1 MTTPLTPNELWK
13 TVSDDLQTTLSP
25 GTFTMWIKSS
35 HITEMKDV
43 GDDRRIITLST
54 NSPYHYQMLEERL
67 YAQVKDAL
75 DRITGKKNEL
85 QFTMSVKKETT
96 NISSTESFTPNQP
109 LGEVFVQPKQTT
121 TIQQS
126 QSQKQ
131 ATPQQFRRQVQ
142 QNNQSPTLFQ
152 QYSQPIQQFQEQIF
166 HNALHKAGLREDYTF
181 ETFAVSTSN
190 EMAHA
195 GAMAVSQ
202 NPGKAYNPL
211 FLYGGVGVG
220 KTHLM
225 QAIGNN
231 ILRKNPDSSIF
242 YTTGE
247 QFTNEIVAAIQ
258 QKKTI
263 QLKQRFRSY
272 QILLVDDIQFIAG
285 KNTVQEEFFHTF
297 NAIMPAGGQI
307 ILTSDRPPHEIN
319 LLEDR
324 LKSRFEAGL
333 IIDIQQPS
341 FELRTAIILIKS
353 KKLGLEMPMD
363 LAQRIASQVESTRKL
378 EGIIVRLHSEVVL
391 FKKPLTPDLVAT
403 MLEKT
408 EQTEFPKNS
417 IKSGDVIKTVA
428 NHFHLSTAAL
438 KGPSRMKN
446 LVEARHIAMYILH
459 VELGIALEEV
469 GGTFNG
475 RDHSSVLH
483 ASNKIRDLIPSN
495 EPMRTKVNA
504 IKTSL
509 AFSTSV
515 PGPTTPPRS

>member
-1 MTTPLTPNELWK
+1 M
-13 TVSDDLQTTLSP
+13 
-25 GTFTMWIKSS
+25 
-35 HITEMKDV
+35 
-43 GDDRRIITLST
+43 
-54 NSPYHYQMLEERL
+54 
-67 YAQVKDAL
+67 
-75 DRITGKKNEL
+75 
-85 QFTMSVKKETT
+85 
-96 NISSTESFTPNQP
+96 
-109 LGEVFVQPKQTT
+109 
-121 TIQQS
+121 
-126 QSQKQ
+126 
-131 ATPQQFRRQVQ
+131 
-142 QNNQSPTLFQ
+142 
-152 QYSQPIQQFQEQIF
+152 
-166 HNALHKAGLREDYTF
+166 
-181 ETFAVSTSN
+181 
-190 EMAHA
+190 
-195 GAMAVSQ
+195 
-202 NPGKAYNPL
+202 
-211 FLYGGVGVG
+211 G

-272 QILLVDDIQFIAG
+272 QILLVDDVQFIAG

-333 IIDIQQPS
+333 IIDIQQPT

-378 EGIIVRLHSEVVL
+378 EGILVRLHSEVVL
-391 FKKPLTPDLVAT
+391 FKKPLTPELVSG
-403 MLEKT
+403 MLERT
-408 EQTEFPKNS
+408 ELVEFPKHN

-428 NHFHLSTAAL
+428 NHFHISTAAM
-438 KGPSRMKN
+438 KGPSRIKN

-459 VELGIALEEV
+459 VELSIALEEV

-483 ASNKIRDLIPSN
+483 ASNKIRDLLPSS
-495 EPMRTKVNA
+495 ETMRTKVNA

-515 PGPTTPPRS
+515 TDFLKPPQS

>member
-1 MTTPLTPNELWK
+1 MPFDPDKLWK
-13 TVSDDLQTTLSP
+13 TVLGDLQPSLSSSMY
-25 GTFTMWIKSS
+25 TMWFRPAHIAEIK
-35 HITEMKDV
+35 EV
-43 GDDRRIITLST
+43 GEDRAIVTIASLSA
-54 NSPYHYQMLEERL
+54 YHTQMLEDRF
-67 YAQVKDAL
+67 YAQIKDAL

-85 QFTMSVKKETT
+85 QFILQRAGSGIKTETSEQKEP
-96 NISSTESFTPNQP
+96 SSDPTSLAPPQPRSIPSSKNKQPDAPN
-109 LGEVFVQPKQTT
+109 
-121 TIQQS
+121 
-126 QSQKQ
+126 
-131 ATPQQFRRQVQ
+131 
-142 QNNQSPTLFQ
+142 LFQ
-152 QYSQPIQQFQEQIF
+152 QYSQPVEQFKEHVF
-166 HNALHKAGLREDYTF
+166 RSALQRAGLREDYIF

-195 GAMAVSQ
+195 GAIAVSQ

-225 QAIGNN
+225 QSIGNN
-231 ILRKNPDSSIF
+231 ILRKNPDTSIF

-263 QLKQRFRSY
+263 QLKQKMRSY
-272 QILLVDDIQFIAG
+272 QVLLVDDVQFIAG

-333 IIDIQQPS
+333 IIDIQQPT

-353 KKLGLEMPMD
+353 KKLGLSMPMD
-363 LAQRIASQVESTRKL
+363 LAQKIASEVESTRKL
-378 EGIIVRLHSEVVL
+378 EGILVKLHSEVVL
-391 FKKPLTPDLVAT
+391 FKKLLTPELVGELLGRT
-403 MLEKT
+403 G
-408 EQTEFPKNS
+408 QVEFPKHN

-428 NHFHLSTAAL
+428 NHFHISTVAL

-446 LVEARHIAMYILH
+446 LVEARHVAMYILH
-459 VELGIALEEV
+459 CELGLALEEI
-469 GGTFNG
+469 GGMFGG
-475 RDHSSVLH
+475 RDHTSVIH
-483 ASNKIRDLIPSN
+483 AANKIKSLIPES
-495 EPMRTKVNA
+495 EIMRTNVNA

-509 AFSTSV
+509 SFSTTV
-515 PGPTTPPRS
+515 

>member
-1 MTTPLTPNELWK
+1 MWRGAQIYMATPLTPDKLWE
-13 TVSDDLQTTLSP
+13 TVSGDLQTTLSP
-25 GTFTMWIKSS
+25 GTFAMWIKSS
-35 HITEMKDV
+35 HITEIKEV
-43 GDDRRIITLST
+43 GEDRRIITLAT

-67 YAQVKDAL
+67 YAQIKDAL

-85 QFTMSVKKETT
+85 QFTMSIKKDAANT
-96 NISSTESFTPNQP
+96 SSAQATPS
-109 LGEVFVQPKQTT
+109 
-121 TIQQS
+121 S

-131 ATPQQFRRQVQ
+131 SPTHHFRHQSQ
-142 QNNQSPTLFQ
+142 QNSPPPTLFQ
-152 QYSQPIQQFQEQIF
+152 QYSQPIQQFQEQVF
-166 HNALHKAGLREDYTF
+166 HNALHKAGLREDYVF

-195 GAMAVSQ
+195 GAVAVSQ

-231 ILRKNPDSSIF
+231 ILRKNPNSSIF

-333 IIDIQQPS
+333 IIDIQQPT

-353 KKLGLEMPMD
+353 KKLGLEIPMD
-363 LAQRIASQVESTRKL
+363 LAQRIASEVESTRKL
-378 EGIIVRLHSEVVL
+378 EGILVRLHSEVVL
-391 FKKPLTPDLVAT
+391 FKKPLTPELVSS
-403 MLEKT
+403 MLERT
-408 EQTEFPKNS
+408 ELVEFPKHNV
-417 IKSGDVIKTVA
+417 KSGDVIKTVA
-428 NHFHLSTAAL
+428 NHFHISTAAMR
-438 KGPSRMKN
+438 GPSRMKN

-469 GGTFNG
+469 GGTFSG

-495 EPMRTKVNA
+495 ETTRTNVNA

-509 AFSTSV
+509 AFFTSA
-515 PGPTTPPRS
+515 PS